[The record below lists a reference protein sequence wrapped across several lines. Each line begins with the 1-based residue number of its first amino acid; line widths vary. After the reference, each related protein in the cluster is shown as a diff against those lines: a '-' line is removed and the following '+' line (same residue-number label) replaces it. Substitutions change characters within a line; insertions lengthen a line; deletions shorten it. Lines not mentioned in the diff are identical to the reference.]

1 MTEETKSKDA
11 RLTRAA
17 GVVSIAV
24 MGSRVLGL
32 VREMVLA
39 YFFEAKLS
47 LDAFYAAF
55 RIPNLLRD
63 LFGEGILSKAFVTT
77 FTDIEVKEG
86 EKTAWRLASMVFNA
100 LALILGIITLLGIL
114 LSPFIVD
121 IMFFGK
127 GFAGVPLPHEGSFG
141 IANKRDL
148 TVYLTRIM
156 FPFILVVSL
165 AAIAM
170 GLLNSKG
177 RFFIPASAS
186 SFFNAGSVVIGCTGY
201 YIAPKFG
208 QHPTVGMAVGVLVG
222 GALQFLVQ
230 VPSMWRVG
238 YRYRPLLS
246 FTDRGVK
253 QVMRLVTPM
262 VLGAAAVQVNV
273 LVNSIFASHGE
284 GWLTWITQS
293 FRLMHLPIGVFGV
306 AISTASLPILS
317 RYIAEGKMESY
328 RHTISHALRLM
339 ILLTVP
345 ASIGLMA
352 LKEPIIRLLYQRG
365 AFDATDTLQVAN
377 ALFCYAFGLCG
388 YSALKIATDGFY
400 ALKDTK
406 TPVYVSLCTIALNI
420 ILNYLFI
427 FQFNFRFNLDHFD
440 HRSLALSTS
449 CTLTANF
456 TALFIILNRRVG
468 NFGVSAIASVFG
480 RVILASLAMGIVCWW
495 TSGQIATHLGTDT
508 LWASLAQVGVPIAL
522 GLVVLYIACRI
533 LRITEMNNAIR
544 AVSEKFLS
552 R

>member
-1 MTEETKSKDA
+1 MIEETKSKDA
-11 RLTRAA
+11 QLTRSA

-24 MGSRVLGL
+24 MGSRILGL

-39 YFFEAKLS
+39 YFFEARLG

-77 FTDIEVKEG
+77 FTGTEVKEG
-86 EKTAWRLASMVFNA
+86 EESAWRLASMVFNA
-100 LALILGIITLLGIL
+100 LALVLVIITLLGIL
-114 LSPFIVD
+114 FSPFIVD
-121 IMFFGK
+121 IMFFGE
-127 GFAGVPLPHEGSFG
+127 GFSNVPLPAEDSFG

-170 GLLNSKG
+170 GLLNSKN

-186 SFFNAGSVVIGCTGY
+186 SFFNAGSVAIGYMGY
-201 YIAPKFG
+201 YVAPKFG
-208 QHPTVGMAVGVLVG
+208 QHPTVGMAVGILVG
-222 GALQFLVQ
+222 GALQFLIQ

-246 FTDRGVK
+246 FTDNRVRE
-253 QVMRLVTPM
+253 VMRLVAPM

-273 LVNSIFASHGE
+273 FVNSIFASQGE

-293 FRLMHLPIGVFGV
+293 FRLMHLPIGIFGV

-317 RYIAEGKMESY
+317 RYIAEGNIESY

-352 LKEPIIRLLYQRG
+352 LKVPIIRLIYQRG
-365 AFDATDTLQVAN
+365 QFDAYDTQQVAN
-377 ALFCYAFGLCG
+377 ALFYYAFGLCG
-388 YSALKIATDGFY
+388 YSAVKIATDGFY

-427 FQFNFRFNLDHFD
+427 FRFGFD

-468 NFGVSAIASVFG
+468 NFGIGVIASVFI
-480 RVILASLAMGIVCWW
+480 RITIASLLMGAACWW
-495 TSGQIATHLGTDT
+495 MSEQTATWLGTDT
-508 LWASLAQVGVPIAL
+508 LLASLMQVGVSIAL
-522 GLVVLYIACRI
+522 GLVVLYIACRL
-533 LRITEMNNAIR
+533 LRVREMDDAMR
-544 AVSEKFLS
+544 AVSERIL
-552 R
+552 RR

>member
-1 MTEETKSKDA
+1 MTEETKSKEA
-11 RLTRAA
+11 QLTRSA
-17 GVVSIAV
+17 GVVSVAV
-24 MGSRVLGL
+24 MGSRILGL

-39 YFFEAKLS
+39 YFFEARLS

-77 FTDIEVKEG
+77 FTDTEVKEG
-86 EKTAWRLASMVFNA
+86 EESAWRLASMIFNA
-100 LALILGIITLLGIL
+100 LALVLGIITLLGIL
-114 LSPFIVD
+114 FSPVIVD
-121 IMFFGK
+121 IMFFGE
-127 GFAGVPLPHEGSFG
+127 GFSDVPLPAEESFG

-148 TVYLTRIM
+148 TVYLTRVM
-156 FPFILVVSL
+156 FPFILLVSL

-170 GLLNSKG
+170 GLLNSKE

-208 QHPTVGMAVGVLVG
+208 QHPTVGMAVGILVG
-222 GALQFLVQ
+222 GALQFLIQ
-230 VPSMWRVG
+230 LPSMWHVG

-246 FTDRGVK
+246 FTDRRVK
-253 QVMRLVTPM
+253 EVMRLVTPM

-273 LVNSIFASHGE
+273 FVNSIFASQGE

-293 FRLMHLPIGVFGV
+293 FRLMHLPIGVFVV
-306 AISTASLPILS
+306 AISTASLPVLS
-317 RYIAEGKMESY
+317 RYIAAGNIDSY

-352 LKEPIIRLLYQRG
+352 LKTPIIRLIYQRG
-365 AFDATDTLQVAN
+365 AFDAYDTLQVAN
-377 ALFCYAFGLCG
+377 ALFYYAFGLCG
-388 YSALKIATDGFY
+388 YSAVKIATDGFY

-406 TPVYVSLCTIALNI
+406 TPVYVSLCTISLNI

-427 FQFNFRFNLDHFD
+427 FQFNFD

-468 NFGVSAIASVFG
+468 NFGVCAIASVFI
-480 RVILASLAMGIVCWW
+480 RVTIASLFMGLACWL
-495 TSGQIATHLGTDT
+495 TSKQIAIWLGTDT
-508 LWASLAQVGVPIAL
+508 LGASLMQVGVSIAL
-522 GLVVLYIACRI
+522 GLVVLYSACRI
-533 LRITEMNNAIR
+533 LRVREMNEAMR
-544 AVSEKFLS
+544 AVSEKIL
-552 R
+552 RR

>member
-1 MTEETKSKDA
+1 MVEETKSKDA
-11 RLTRAA
+11 RLTRSA
-17 GVVSIAV
+17 GVVSVAV
-24 MGSRVLGL
+24 MGSRILGL
-32 VREMVLA
+32 IREMVLA

-86 EKTAWRLASMVFNA
+86 EKAAWRLASMVFNA
-100 LALILGIITLLGIL
+100 LVLVLVIVTLLGIL
-114 LSPFIVD
+114 FSPFIVD
-121 IMFFGK
+121 IIFRGK
-127 GFAGVPLPHEGSFG
+127 GFAGVPLPAEESFG

-156 FPFILVVSL
+156 FPFILVVSM

-186 SFFNAGSVVIGCTGY
+186 SFFNAGSVVIGYMGY

-208 QHPTVGMAVGVLVG
+208 QHPTVGMAIGILVG
-222 GALQFLVQ
+222 GAMQFLVQ
-230 VPSMWRVG
+230 VPSMRRVG
-238 YRYRPLLS
+238 YHYRPLLS
-246 FTDRGVK
+246 FTDPGVK

-262 VLGAAAVQVNV
+262 VFGAAAVQVNV
-273 LVNSIFASHGE
+273 FVNSIFASYGE
-284 GWLTWITQS
+284 GWLTWITQA
-293 FRLMHLPIGVFGV
+293 FRLMHLPIGIFGV

-317 RYIAEGKMESY
+317 HYIAKGDIESY

-339 ILLTVP
+339 LLLTVP
-345 ASIGLMA
+345 ASIGLMV

-365 AFDATDTLQVAN
+365 AFDAYDTLQVAN
-377 ALFCYAFGLCG
+377 ALFYYAFGLCG
-388 YSALKIATDGFY
+388 YSAVKIATDGFY

-406 TPVYVSLCTIALNI
+406 TPVYVSLCTIVLNI

-427 FQFNFRFNLDHFD
+427 FQFDFKHW
-440 HRSLALSTS
+440 SLALSTS

-468 NFGVSAIASVFG
+468 NFGIPAIASVFV
-480 RVILASLAMGIVCWW
+480 RVAGASLVMGFACWL
-495 TSGQIATHLGTDT
+495 TSKLIAILLGIDT
-508 LWASLAQVGVPIAL
+508 LWASLAQVGVSIAL
-522 GLVVLYIACRI
+522 GLVVLYLACRV
-533 LRITEMNNAIR
+533 LRIAEMNDAIR
-544 AVSEKFLS
+544 AVSEKLLKKG
-552 R
+552 